1 MSSQPKPER
10 WELGVYGLL
19 LAYFAARVVW
29 LALSLH
35 AYVPPDEITHIGR
48 VLAYASVWG
57 VPDNGRAT
65 FEYGLLDH
73 RPWLY
78 YWVMARTVALNVFP
92 IPDLFFVRLMN
103 GALGL
108 ATAVVGMLWVRE
120 WCRSPWA
127 RVLFGVLV
135 TNTLMMTGLAGSVSY
150 DNGANLLAAGSV
162 LAFSR
167 FRARRSAEWLL
178 AFGALLLAGC
188 LAKRTFLPLG
198 FLLVVWLLVLRQ
210 GFRPKEAAR
219 LVSLPETHLATA
231 QVIQPRVGAGL
242 SHCLLHASVNY
253 STNRAIA

>member
-29 LALSLH
+29 LAFRLH

-57 VPDNGRAT
+57 VPDNGPAT

-92 IPDLFFVRLMN
+92 IPDLFFVRLTN

-108 ATAVVGMLWVRE
+108 ATAVVGML
-120 WCRSPWA
+120 CG
-127 RVLFGVLV
+127 FGSGV
-135 TNTLMMTGLAGSVSY
+135 
-150 DNGANLLAAGSV
+150 
-162 LAFSR
+162 
-167 FRARRSAEWLL
+167 
-178 AFGALLLAGC
+178 
-188 LAKRTFLPLG
+188 
-198 FLLVVWLLVLRQ
+198 
-210 GFRPKEAAR
+210 AAR
-219 LVSLPETHLATA
+219 GPGCCS
-231 QVIQPRVGAGL
+231 GC
-242 SHCLLHASVNY
+242 S
-253 STNRAIA
+253 